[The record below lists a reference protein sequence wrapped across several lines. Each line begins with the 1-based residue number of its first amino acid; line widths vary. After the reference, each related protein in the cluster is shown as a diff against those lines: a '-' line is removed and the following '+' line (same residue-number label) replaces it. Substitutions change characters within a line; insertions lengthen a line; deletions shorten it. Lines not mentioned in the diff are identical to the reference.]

1 MTMDRR
7 KFIKSN
13 VFTAMTAGGLSMLP
27 NFLLGGTQP
36 GEKKS
41 YVEYLEKSA
50 VPKEELDIFLNQDSW
65 AQFDPEVGYIL
76 GNYMP
81 HDGIDNSYTLSTVMK
96 DGKRTNSVYV
106 DKPCRINTY
115 GNSFTHCHQVSDSET
130 WQEYLAGHLG
140 EPIQN
145 FGMGGFGVY
154 QAYRRLVRR
163 EKEDKNSKYVI
174 LYMWGDD
181 YVRSVFRCRY
191 ASYYTRWNDYGGYM
205 FHGNFWSNI
214 EMDTHAGKL
223 VEKESRINTKEDMYK
238 MTDPEFMYNNLKDDL
253 MLQLYLM
260 SYDMVN
266 SDVDVEGLTK
276 LANILELPEVDFS
289 STESMKS
296 TSNALKNK
304 YSFEAT
310 KYILKKT
317 DEFCKANGKQFLLVH
332 FDPTNVFRAMVN
344 GEKRYDQ
351 EMIDF
356 INNNG
361 YAYFDMNE
369 VHHDDFKKFNL
380 SLDEYMDRYF
390 IGHYNPSGNHF
401 FAYAIKDKIVDWLD
415 PKPITYLQNDDKLI
429 RFKGYLP
436 K

>member
-13 VFTAMTAGGLSMLP
+13 VFTTMTAGGLSMLP
-27 NFLLGGTQP
+27 NFLIGGTQP

-96 DGKRTNSVYV
+96 DGKRTNSVYA

-238 MTDPEFMYNNLKDDL
+238 MADPEFMYNNLKDDL

-361 YAYFDMNE
+361 YVYFDMNE
-369 VHHDDFKKFNL
+369 VHLDDFKKFDL

-415 PKPITYLQNDDKLI
+415 PKPMTYLQNDDKLI

>member
-1 MTMDRR
+1 
-7 KFIKSN
+7 
-13 VFTAMTAGGLSMLP
+13 MLP
-27 NFLLGGTQP
+27 NFLIGGTQP

-106 DKPCRINTY
+106 DKRCRINTY

-361 YAYFDMNE
+361 YVYFDMNE
-369 VHHDDFKKFNL
+369 VHLDDFKKFDL

>member
-1 MTMDRR
+1 MDRR

>member
-1 MTMDRR
+1 
-7 KFIKSN
+7 
-13 VFTAMTAGGLSMLP
+13 MLP
-27 NFLLGGTQP
+27 NFLIGGTQP

-106 DKPCRINTY
+106 DKRCRINTY

-369 VHHDDFKKFNL
+369 VHLDDFKKFNL

-415 PKPITYLQNDDKLI
+415 PKPMTYLQNDDKLI

>member
-1 MTMDRR
+1 MDRR

-13 VFTAMTAGGLSMLP
+13 VFTAITAGGASLLP
-27 NFLLGGTQP
+27 DFLFGRSKI

-41 YVEYLEKSA
+41 YAEYLRKSA
-50 VPKEELDIFLNQDSW
+50 VPKEELEIFLEHDSW

-96 DGKRTNSVYV
+96 DGKRTNSIYA

-115 GNSFTHCHQVSDSET
+115 GNSFTHCHQVSDAET

-140 EPIQN
+140 EPINN

-154 QAYRRLVRR
+154 QAYRRLLRR
-163 EKEDKNSKYVI
+163 EKEDKDSKYVI

-214 EMDTHAGKL
+214 EMDTHIGKL
-223 VEKESRINTKEDMYK
+223 VEKENRINSKEGIYK
-238 MTDPEFMYNNLKDDL
+238 MSDPEFMYDNLKDDL
-253 MLQLYLM
+253 MLQLYLLG
-260 SYDMVN
+260 YDMVN
-266 SDVDVEGLTK
+266 SDLDVEGLNK
-276 LANILELPEVDFS
+276 LAHILELPVVDFS
-289 STESMKS
+289 STDKMMS
-296 TSNALKNK
+296 TATALKNK

-317 DEFCKANGKQFLLVH
+317 DEFCKDNGKELMLVH
-332 FDPTNVFRAMVN
+332 FDPTNVFREMVVGN
-344 GEKRYDQ
+344 KRYDQ
-351 EMIDF
+351 EIMDF
-356 INNNG
+356 IRDND
-361 YAYFDMNE
+361 YRYFDMNK
-369 VHHDDFKKFNL
+369 VHLDDFKKFNL
-380 SLDEYMDRYF
+380 SLDEYMERYF
-390 IGHYNPSGNHF
+390 IGHYTPSGNHF
-401 FAYAIKDKIVDWLD
+401 FAYSIKDKIVEWLD
-415 PKPITYLQNDDKLI
+415 PKPITYQQNDDKLI

>member
-1 MTMDRR
+1 MDRR

-13 VFTAMTAGGLSMLP
+13 VITGIAAGGASLFPDFLFGKTLP
-27 NFLLGGTQP
+27 L
-36 GEKKS
+36 EKKS
-41 YVEYLEKSA
+41 YAEYLRNSA
-50 VPKEELDIFLNQDSW
+50 VPKEELDIFLNENSW

-96 DGKRTNSVYV
+96 DGKRTNRIYA

-115 GNSFTHCHQVSDSET
+115 GNSFTHCHQVSDAET

-154 QAYRRLVRR
+154 QAYRRLLRR
-163 EKEDKNSKYVI
+163 EKEDKDSKYVI

-191 ASYYTRWNDYGGYM
+191 ATYYTRWNDYGGYM
-205 FHGNFWSNI
+205 FHGNFWANI
-214 EMDTHAGKL
+214 EMDTTTGKL
-223 VEKESRINTKEDMYK
+223 VEKENRVATKEAMYN
-238 MTDPEFMYNNLKDDL
+238 MSDPEFMYENLKDDL
-253 MLQLYLM
+253 MVQLYLL

-266 SDVDVEGLTK
+266 SDLDMEGLK
-276 LANILELPEVDFS
+276 RLADILELPEVDFS
-289 STESMKS
+289 SPEKMKA
-296 TSNALKNK
+296 TATVLKNK

-317 DEFCKANGKQFLLVH
+317 NDFCSENGKELLLVH
-332 FDPTNVFRAMVN
+332 FDPTNVFKEMVKGN
-344 GEKRYDQ
+344 KRYDQ
-351 EMIDF
+351 EMVDF
-356 INNNG
+356 IQNSG
-361 YAYFDMNE
+361 YSFFDMNE
-369 VHHDDFKKFNL
+369 VHLKDFKKFNL

-390 IGHYNPSGNHF
+390 IGHYTPAGNHF
-401 FAYAIKDKIVDWLD
+401 FAYSIKDTIVDWLD
-415 PKPITYLQNDDKLI
+415 PKPITYQQNDSKLI
-429 RFKGYLP
+429 RFQGYLP